1 MNQQARRT
9 GIAVLA
15 AAAAGAVLAWVI
27 RDQMSRHSR
36 DLFSPSFF
44 RRLAALGH
52 MARED
57 ASVGHIQLLHDFVAW
72 EPRKSLQKRAD
83 GIVQRMERELEG
95 PALAG

>member
-1 MNQQARRT
+1 MNENVRKT
-9 GIAVLA
+9 GIAVIA
-15 AAAAGAVLAWVI
+15 TAVAGAALAWVI

-36 DLFSPSFF
+36 DLFSPYFF

-57 ASVGHIQLLHDFVAW
+57 ASVDNINLLNDFVAW
-72 EPRKSLQKRAD
+72 EPRKSLQKRAN
-83 GIVQRMERELEG
+83 GILHRMECELEG

>member
-1 MNQQARRT
+1 MNQKVRRT

-15 AAAAGAVLAWVI
+15 AAAAGAALAWVI

-36 DLFSPSFF
+36 DLFSPYFF

-52 MARED
+52 MAREE
-57 ASVGHIQLLHDFVAW
+57 ASVDHIHLLNDFVAW
-72 EPRKSLQKRAD
+72 EARKSLQKRAD
-83 GIVQRMERELEG
+83 GILNRMERELEG

>member
-1 MNQQARRT
+1 MNRKVRYT

-15 AAAAGAVLAWVI
+15 AAAAGAAIAWIVK
-27 RDQMSRHSR
+27 DQIDRHSR
-36 DLFSPSFF
+36 DLFSPYFF

-57 ASVGHIQLLHDFVAW
+57 ASVDNINLLKDFVAW
-72 EPRKSLQKRAD
+72 EPRKSLQKRAE
-83 GIVQRMERELEG
+83 GILQRMYDELDQ

>member
-1 MNQQARRT
+1 MNQKARRT
-9 GIAVLA
+9 GITVIA
-15 AAAAGAVLAWVI
+15 AAAAGAALAWII

-36 DLFSPSFF
+36 NLFSPYFF
-44 RRLAALGH
+44 RRLAALGY
-52 MARED
+52 MAREE
-57 ASVGHIQLLHDFVAW
+57 ASVDNINLLNDFAAW